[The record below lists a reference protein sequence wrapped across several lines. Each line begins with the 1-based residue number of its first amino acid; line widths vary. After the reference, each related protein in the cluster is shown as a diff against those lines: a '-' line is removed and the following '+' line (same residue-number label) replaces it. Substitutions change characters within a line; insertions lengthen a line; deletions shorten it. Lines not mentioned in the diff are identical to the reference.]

1 MPEKVRVKYK
11 GEFHN
16 INKSYIEGLKGYER
30 RKQIKSI
37 LEKKDRPTNLKGFKS
52 KRSSWAKKFEDKYG
66 KKITDLDFI
75 SKNIIKREG
84 INKILSKGK
93 GAFYSAGSRPNQTA
107 FSWAYARLGSVIMGG
122 GARKVDKSIWD
133 EYKL

>member
-16 INKSYIEGLKGYER
+16 IDKSYIEGLKGYER

-37 LEKKDRPTNLKGFKS
+37 LEGKDRPKVKGFKS

-107 FSWAYARLGSVIMGG
+107 FSWAYARLGSVIMNGP
-122 GARKVDKSIWD
+122 ARKVDKAIWD

>member
-11 GEFHN
+11 GEYHN
-16 INKSYIEGLKGYER
+16 INKSYLEGLKGYER

-37 LEKKDRPTNLKGFKS
+37 LEGKDRPKVKGFKS
-52 KRSSWAKKFEDKYG
+52 KRSGWAKKFEDKYG

-122 GARKVDKSIWD
+122 GARKVDKAIWD

>member
-11 GEFHN
+11 GEYHN
-16 INKSYIEGLKGYER
+16 INKSYLEGLKGYER

-37 LEKKDRPTNLKGFKS
+37 LEGKDRPKVKGFKS

-107 FSWAYARLGSVIMGG
+107 FSWAYARLGSVLMNGP
-122 GARKVDKSIWD
+122 ARKVDKSIWD

>member
-11 GEFHN
+11 GEYHN
-16 INKSYIEGLKGYER
+16 INKSYLEGLKNYER

-37 LEKKDRPTNLKGFKS
+37 LEGKDRPKVKGFKS

-107 FSWAYARLGSVIMGG
+107 FSWAYARLGSVLMNGP
-122 GARKVDKSIWD
+122 ARKVDKSIWD

>member
-11 GEFHN
+11 GEFIN

-37 LEKKDRPTNLKGFKS
+37 VEGKDRPKVKGFKS
-52 KRSSWAKKFEDKYG
+52 KRSSWSKKFEEKYD

-122 GARKVDKSIWD
+122 PARKVDQSIWN
-133 EYKL
+133 EYKV

>member
-11 GEFHN
+11 GEFIN

-37 LEKKDRPTNLKGFKS
+37 VEGKDRPKVKGFKS
-52 KRSSWAKKFEDKYG
+52 KRSGWAKKFEEKYD

-107 FSWAYARLGSVIMGG
+107 FSWAYARLGSVIMNGP
-122 GARKVDKSIWD
+122 ARKVDQAIWN
-133 EYKL
+133 EYKV

>member
-1 MPEKVRVKYK
+1 MSEKVRVKYK

-37 LEKKDRPTNLKGFKS
+37 LEGKDRPKVKGFKS
-52 KRSSWAKKFEDKYG
+52 KRSGWAKKFEDKYG

-107 FSWAYARLGSVIMGG
+107 FSWAYARLGSVIMNGP
-122 GARKVDKSIWD
+122 ARKVDKAIWD

>member
-11 GEFHN
+11 GEYHN
-16 INKSYIEGLKGYER
+16 INKSYLEGLKGYER

-37 LEKKDRPTNLKGFKS
+37 LEGKDRPKVKGFKS
-52 KRSSWAKKFEDKYG
+52 KRSGWAKKFEDKYG

-122 GARKVDKSIWD
+122 NARKVDKKIWD
-133 EYKL
+133 EFKV